1 MWPLATIQRYAIA
14 SSLQQVGP
22 LNVAGALQDT
32 TVDSK
37 VEENRDQMQLFV
49 DIAKYMSRYMS
60 GKRAPDEDTTPAPD
74 AKKRKTQDSNAS
86 TASAVASPAPALNLT
101 TTLNQKDVTN
111 VLFSVPETSFAVPQR
126 KKMTVQLAADPQR
139 LEEGALRVVHEGS
152 GINLAVPFSRIE
164 QVFCLPVPEKAT
176 RQWNFV
182 IFANQTLDLKTGD
195 RAMEAEQI
203 VWTMPETA
211 PVNVKAASGFE
222 PLDVDTY
229 VTSTMRS
236 LSACMLGHGKSVII
250 PNEQEFASAI
260 PQSHRK
266 GEAAYHVK
274 AHKGSKDGYLFFLSV
289 GIVWAFKKPL
299 ALFTFENIESISYT
313 SVLQRTFNIVITTMP
328 DPITGDKQDIEFSML
343 DQADFAGID
352 TYVKRHDLND
362 ASMAA
367 DRRAKK
373 LNINPKPKTEATDGD
388 TTGTAAAEDDD
399 DEMTE
404 LQKAE
409 QALQD
414 QEDEEEEDY
423 DPGSEGESEG
433 SGSDSEGEEGGGK
446 GGGDDDEEVE
456 EFDDEDEE

>member
-1 MWPLATIQRYAIA
+1 MEAIHTAFGHDAALCDRILAAA
-14 SSLQQVGP
+14 
-22 LNVAGALQDT
+22 
-32 TVDSK
+32 K
-37 VEENRDQMQLFV
+37 ENRDQMQLFV
-49 DIAKYMSRYMS
+49 DIARYMS
-60 GKRAPDEDTTPAPD
+60 QYMSAKRTSEDDANQGPD
-74 AKKRKTQDSNAS
+74 AKKRKMQANDSAAAPPLSASNSSATFNQQDF
-86 TASAVASPAPALNLT
+86 
-101 TTLNQKDVTN
+101 TN
-111 VLFSVPETSFAVPQR
+111 VLYSVPETSFAVPQR

-139 LEEGALRVVHEGS
+139 VEEGALRVVHEAS
-152 GINLAVPFSRIE
+152 GVNLAVPFSKIE
-164 QVFCLPVPEKAT
+164 QVFCLPVPEKAA

-182 IFANQTLDLKTGD
+182 IFANQTVDLQTGD
-195 RAMEAEQI
+195 RVTEAEQI

-211 PVNVKAASGFE
+211 PANVTAADGFK

-236 LSACMLGHGKSVII
+236 LNACMKGHGKNVII
-250 PNEQEFASAI
+250 PTEQEFASAI

-274 AHKGSKDGYLFFLSV
+274 AHKGSKDGYLFFLAA

-328 DPITGDKQDIEFSML
+328 DPVTGEKQDLEFSML

-352 TYVKRHDLND
+352 EYVKRHDLND

-373 LNINPKPKTEATDGD
+373 LNINPKPKTEATDAENVG
-388 TTGTAAAEDDD
+388 AAGADDDDD

-433 SGSDSEGEEGGGK
+433 SGSDSEEEEEGGAE
-446 GGGDDDEEVE
+446 GGDGDEEE
-456 EFDDEDEE
+456 EELLEDEDE